1 MIMMRGAGV
10 SLRCRCFAR
19 CVDVSMCYHC
29 ILRAAPSYARCAA
42 YSETIEILSK
52 MSEAMREM

>member
-52 MSEAMREM
+52 M